1 MGIRESINSEE
12 YSVWASALG
21 ALKAVA
27 GSMPAIIQKASDGHT
42 AVAQSTIQGSFT
54 DYDTGKVTYGP
65 IAQFADMSVHF
76 HGGGG
81 TTHTHPVSVGDEGIV
96 HFMSR
101 PYDTWWQNGG
111 TNNNPIDS
119 RMHSHADGMWVG
131 GVRSNPRKLN
141 PAPSTSSDQV
151 RSDDGHHVRDTH
163 PQNGLTSASTV
174 KHLIVVNGTNG
185 TGTLHGPQ
193 NIIKNAIQNVLI
205 QTVKAPGLPPPGQLT
220 IANSKWLQGLP
231 LPVSGG
237 LASAMSSVMSSVLS
251 GGASS
256 IFTNPTAAAN
266 TILSTAASS
275 GATALTSALGGS
287 AATMVAAMTGGSGL
301 TTALST
307 LATGTNSMSGVT
319 SPSGSNFGLPDVI
332 SHLENATTFFG
343 ATPPA
348 SVAPAT
354 VLAPL
359 QSSSTLAQLEA
370 SLNALVQAV
379 ISGVVSVASGTTQ
392 VQAMTTQINALLAN
406 ANTAIS
412 ALQTATPVL
421 NNALA
426 AASATVSQDPNVASL
441 GSTLAAASP
450 SLASL
455 AAGALA
461 IITPSA
467 GDLAAAASFPD
478 SSADQ
483 TGAQGGVT

>member
-1 MGIRESINSEE
+1 MGVRESINSEE

-27 GSMPAIIQKASDGHT
+27 GSLPAIIQKASDGHT

-81 TTHTHPVSVGDEGIV
+81 TTHTHPVAVGDEGIV

-101 PYDTWWQNGG
+101 AYDTWWQNGG

-151 RSDDGHHVRDTH
+151 RSDDGKHVRDTH

-174 KHLIVVNGTNG
+174 KHLIVVANS

-205 QTVKAPGLPPPGQLT
+205 QTVTAAGVPPPGQLT
-220 IANSKWLQGLP
+220 IANRKLVATMP
-231 LPVSGG
+231 LPVSGS
-237 LASAMSSVMSSVLS
+237 LAGAMSSIMSSVLS
-251 GGASS
+251 GGSS
-256 IFTNPTAAAN
+256 AIFTNPTAAAN
-266 TILSTAASS
+266 TILSSAASS
-275 GATALTSALGGS
+275 GAAALTSALGGS

-301 TTALST
+301 TSALSSLT
-307 LATGTNSMSGVT
+307 TGTNSMAGVT
-319 SPSGSNFGLPDVI
+319 TPSGGNFGLSDVI
-332 SHLENATTFFG
+332 SHLENATAFFG

-359 QSSSTLAQLEA
+359 QAAPMLSQSEA
-370 SLNALVQAV
+370 SLSALVQSV
-379 ISGVVSVASGTTQ
+379 INGVVSVASGTAQ
-392 VQAMTTQINALLAN
+392 VQSMTTQISALLPAAN
-406 ANTAIS
+406 AAIS
-412 ALQTATPVL
+412 TLQTAAPVL
-421 NNALA
+421 KNALAVATATLSQDPNLASLGNALA
-426 AASATVSQDPNVASL
+426 AASP
-441 GSTLAAASP
+441 P
-450 SLASL
+450 LASL

-467 GDLAAAASFPD
+467 GDLAAASSFPD

-483 TGAQGGVT
+483 TGAQGGVE